1 MIRKAYTHVIFA
13 LVLFIAGYQT
23 GFCQL
28 DVSESNSLVFGDVF
42 PGVPKTISKYTPGA
56 AAEYYVQGTAGSE
69 ITIDFTLP
77 TYMSFGGNN
86 MQIIFREDDC
96 ALDSSASYDQ
106 TNPPVDNLDPWH
118 TITYRLGSDGLRIW
132 LGGQIVPSLKQAQ
145 GSYTAA
151 IVITVQYT
159 GS

>member
-1 MIRKAYTHVIFA
+1 MFRKTFIICT
-13 LVLFIAGYQT
+13 LFITLAGYRS
-23 GFCQL
+23 GFGQL
-28 DVSESNSLVFGDVF
+28 DVSESNSLTFGDIF

-77 TYMSFGGNN
+77 TYMSSGGSN

-132 LGGQIVPSLKQAQ
+132 LGGQIIPGLKQTQ
-145 GSYTAA
+145 GDYTGA